1 MKRVARWILDHRVVV
16 MLLYAVAVIASI
28 YADSLVKV
36 NYELTDYLPDEA
48 PSTVG
53 LRLMEQEFESKP
65 SNLRLLLKDVSI
77 PEALE
82 YKRQI
87 AQVEGVKDV
96 TWLDD
101 SVDVTVP
108 VEMMDQATLNAWYKD
123 GDALI
128 TAYADSQHAQ
138 TALSEIRT
146 IIGED
151 NAMAGD
157 AVQSNETQIR
167 STQEIQKILLIA
179 VPLIFVILGNTA

>member
-1 MKRVARWILDHRVVV
+1 MKRVARWILDHRMVV
-16 MLLYAVAVIASI
+16 MLLYAVAVAVSI

-101 SVDVTVP
+101 SVDVTIP
-108 VEMMDQATLNAWYKD
+108 VEMMDQDTLNAWYKD

-128 TAYADSQHAQ
+128 TAYV
-138 TALSEIRT
+138 IRNMQKT
-146 IIGED
+146 RSARFGPSSVRTTPWPGTRCR
-151 NAMAGD
+151 AMKRRFA
-157 AVQSNETQIR
+157 APRKFKKS
-167 STQEIQKILLIA
+167 
-179 VPLIFVILGNTA
+179 F